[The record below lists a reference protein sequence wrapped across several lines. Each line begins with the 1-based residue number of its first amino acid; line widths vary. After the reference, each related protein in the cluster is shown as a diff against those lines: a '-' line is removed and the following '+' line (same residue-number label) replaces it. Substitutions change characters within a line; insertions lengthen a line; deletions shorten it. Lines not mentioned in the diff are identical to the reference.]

1 MVSKD
6 VGEKEEHNEKNVE
19 KEPNEKGTI

>member
-6 VGEKEEHNEKNVE
+6 VGEKEEHNEESVE